1 MFSQLGKQ
9 QRGEL
14 AGGSAL
20 WVRCGGCEDGLGG
33 IRGEK
38 GDWGRA
44 VAYKHGVT
52 ALAVGMEGIVM
63 NPGVKPEVG
72 FVGEMALK
80 RDFVAFSTFSC
91 QRYLSVT
98 IQHNLILLRE
108 RGCLRGRRS
117 VSSTGKMLHHLK

>member
-1 MFSQLGKQ
+1 M
-9 QRGEL
+9 
-14 AGGSAL
+14 
-20 WVRCGGCEDGLGG
+20 
-33 IRGEK
+33 
-38 GDWGRA
+38 
-44 VAYKHGVT
+44 AYKHGVT

-98 IQHNLILLRE
+98 IQHNLIF
-108 RGCLRGRRS
+108 
-117 VSSTGKMLHHLK
+117 LKRKRVLKR